1 MSHRSCSFQVDCRS
15 SFDFREN
22 NKNNNRFSLGP
33 LPSGALGT
41 SRNNKIFPKVR
52 SLSLPLIPKGLEFG
66 VNFVVGAS
74 IEIQGSSHQHLAH
87 YYHPNYLRIRP
98 FFLGSQ
104 VKKVNKK
111 KKKERSGLLTDGSEL
126 ATRLALI

>member
-52 SLSLPLIPKGLEFG
+52 SLSLSLIPKGLEFG
-66 VNFVVGAS
+66 VNFVAGAG
-74 IEIQGSSHQHLAH
+74 IEIQGSSHQHLAR
-87 YYHPNYLRIRP
+87 YYHPQI
-98 FFLGSQ
+98 SQ
-104 VKKVNKK
+104 
-111 KKKERSGLLTDGSEL
+111 D
-126 ATRLALI
+126 